1 MEKIQPWATVCIKLL
16 QGPIYRNNNNDPLWT
31 LLDTWQS
38 DIQRYF
44 AVIGLKVVIDN
55 SDGYAFLSQIDSP
68 DDKENNSFNDET
80 NYSALPK
87 LIKEYPLSP
96 NLSLLCVI
104 LREALDQF
112 DASEN
117 QSVALVMKQSE
128 IRDRLSSFIPETS
141 DQSKVQAKLD
151 SYLTRLC
158 ELTFLRELTEE
169 QTQTFPGEIKD
180 RTFEVRRIIRSKI
193 NAEFME
199 EFKNKLQELTKDEA
213 E

>member
-1 MEKIQPWATVCIKLL
+1 
-16 QGPIYRNNNNDPLWT
+16 
-31 LLDTWQS
+31 
-38 DIQRYF
+38 
-44 AVIGLKVVIDN
+44 
-55 SDGYAFLSQIDSP
+55 
-68 DDKENNSFNDET
+68 
-80 NYSALPK
+80 
-87 LIKEYPLSP
+87 
-96 NLSLLCVI
+96 
-104 LREALDQF
+104 
-112 DASEN
+112 
-117 QSVALVMKQSE
+117 MKQSE
-128 IRDRLSSFIPETS
+128 IKDRLSSFIPETS

>member
-16 QGPIYRNNNNDPLWT
+16 QGPIYANNNNDPLWT

-68 DDKENNSFNDET
+68 DDEENNSFSDET
-80 NYSALPK
+80 NYSVLPK

>member
-1 MEKIQPWATVCIKLL
+1 M
-16 QGPIYRNNNNDPLWT
+16 
-31 LLDTWQS
+31 DTWQS

-68 DDKENNSFNDET
+68 DDEENNSFNDET

-117 QSVALVMKQSE
+117 QSAALVMKQSE
-128 IRDRLSSFIPETS
+128 IKDRLSSFIPETS

>member
-1 MEKIQPWATVCIKLL
+1 
-16 QGPIYRNNNNDPLWT
+16 
-31 LLDTWQS
+31 
-38 DIQRYF
+38 
-44 AVIGLKVVIDN
+44 
-55 SDGYAFLSQIDSP
+55 
-68 DDKENNSFNDET
+68 
-80 NYSALPK
+80 
-87 LIKEYPLSP
+87 
-96 NLSLLCVI
+96 
-104 LREALDQF
+104 
-112 DASEN
+112 
-117 QSVALVMKQSE
+117 MKQSE
-128 IRDRLSSFIPETS
+128 IIDRLSSFIPETS

-169 QTQTFPGEIKD
+169 QTQTFSGEIKD